1 MNASSSSGPPGKPV
15 VLVVDDSPAYLSML
29 GAMLE
34 DTYTVRVAA
43 SGRRALQ
50 LAALEPHP
58 DLILLDVLMPDMD
71 GHAVLTALRQD
82 IRTQGI
88 PTIFFTS
95 LQEPGDELAGLSEGA
110 ADYIVKP
117 AAPAVVKARVR
128 AQIELKRMR
137 DRQREHNLA
146 LEREIECRSRLERAL
161 QETIADLEAFS
172 YSVSHDLRAPLSA
185 VNAFAVS
192 LLETEADAMSP
203 RGRHRLERIVAGSA
217 RMNRMIDDI
226 LACSRAER
234 AEMRWQTVDLGAMA
248 AEAVAEMRHAW
259 PATQVD
265 IGALPLVHADGCM
278 TRQILANLIGNA
290 LKFSGGREGA
300 RVEVS
305 ATQVRGVAEITVRD
319 NGAGFDM
326 AYSSKLFGLFQRLH
340 SDAEFPG
347 SGVGLA
353 IVKRLVSRHGGSI
366 RAESV
371 PGGWTTFCFTLGPR
385 SAVTATP
392 PASTEPS
399 LSIQVN

>member
-1 MNASSSSGPPGKPV
+1 MNARSSGPPDKPV

-34 DTYTVRVAA
+34 DAYTVRVAA
-43 SGRRALQ
+43 SGQRALQ

-82 IRTQGI
+82 IRTCDI
-88 PTIFFTS
+88 PAIFFTS

-137 DRQREHNLA
+137 DSLREHNIA
-146 LEREIECRSRLERAL
+146 LELEIECRSRLEQAL
-161 QETIADLEAFS
+161 QNTIADLEAFS

-185 VNAFAVS
+185 VNAFAIS
-192 LLETEADAMSP
+192 LLETEADALSP
-203 RGRHRLERIVAGSA
+203 RGRHRLERIVAGST
-217 RMNRMIDDI
+217 RMNQMIDDI

-234 AEMRWQTVDLGAMA
+234 TEMRWQTVDLGAMA
-248 AEAVAEMRHAW
+248 ADTVAEMRHAW
-259 PATQVD
+259 PATEVD
-265 IGALPLVHADGCM
+265 IGPLPAVHADGCM
-278 TRQILANLIGNA
+278 ARQILANLIGNA
-290 LKFSGGREGA
+290 FKFSGSREGA
-300 RVEVS
+300 RVEIS
-305 ATQVRGVAEITVRD
+305 ATQAGGIAEITVRD

-353 IVKRLVSRHGGSI
+353 IVKRLVSRHGGTI

-371 PGGWTTFCFTLGPR
+371 PGGWTTFRFSFGAR
-385 SAVTATP
+385 SAVTATE
-392 PASTEPS
+392 PASGERS
-399 LSIQVN
+399 LSLQVN